1 MTPLFVAISF
11 AAGALATLAIF
22 QLVRP
27 VIGGRM
33 VWPAIAAAAFTTLVT
48 TVIGLLSDAARLDY
62 LLGISA
68 FALPVLV
75 LLEAAA
81 IGSGADRLAR
91 WVLMLVWGLV
101 VFPAAALIPLLLT
114 EPCRFRGCGF
124 EDFGGALPLF
134 VSAAAYVLLAWTPP
148 DAVPLP
154 QVRGSEAIAGI
165 LGFWFAFAVWLTS
178 LEADLDAYIPRILLA
193 GVVGPAAAAL
203 GWLLVD
209 QLKATGRVFTRSL
222 GFGFLAGIAATASGA
237 VIVSFPWS
245 AVVGALAGIVAA
257 LIHSSRSLVAGGTA
271 PRWGLALLGATAV
284 GFLAPPISGDTVG
297 ILFSAQ
303 VGVLATPLMAFLGV
317 ALGAALVS
325 APVWVLLRRHQARR
339 LPVTELP
346 ASAPPATEE
355 SG

>member
-1 MTPLFVAISF
+1 MTQLFVAISL

-33 VWPAIAAAAFTTLVT
+33 IWPAIVAAVLTTLVT
-48 TVIGLLSDAARLDY
+48 SGVGLLSGAARLDY

-101 VFPAAALIPLLLT
+101 VFPGAALLPLVIT
-114 EPCRFRGCGF
+114 EPCRFTGCGF

-134 VSAAAYVLLAWTPP
+134 VSASAYVLLAWTPP
-148 DAVPLP
+148 GAIAPP
-154 QVRGSEAIAGI
+154 QVRGSEAIAGV
-165 LGFWFAFAVWLTS
+165 LGFWFAFALWLTS

-193 GVVGPAAAAL
+193 GAVGPAAAAL

-209 QLKATGRVFTRSL
+209 KLKATGRATTRSL

-245 AVVGALAGIVAA
+245 AVVGALAGIVGA
-257 LIHSSRSLVAGGTA
+257 LIHSARPLVTGGTA
-271 PRWGLALLGATAV
+271 PRWGLTLLGATAV
-284 GFLAPPISGDTVG
+284 GFLAPPISGDTIG

-303 VGVLATPLMAFLGV
+303 VGVIVPPLMAFLGV

-339 LPVTELP
+339 
-346 ASAPPATEE
+346 SAVGENA
-355 SG
+355 G

>member
-1 MTPLFVAISF
+1 MTTLFVAISF
-11 AAGALATLAIF
+11 AAGAFATLAIY

-27 VIGGRM
+27 VLGGRM
-33 VWPAIAAAAFTTLVT
+33 VWPAIAAAVLTTLVT
-48 TVIGLLSDAARLDY
+48 SGLGILSGAARLDY
-62 LLGISA
+62 LLGLSA

-91 WVLMLVWGLV
+91 WVLMLAWGLV
-101 VFPAAALIPLLLT
+101 VFPGAALIPLIVT
-114 EPCRFRGCGF
+114 EPCRFSGCGF

-134 VSAAAYVLLAWTPP
+134 VSASAYVLLAWTPP
-148 DAVPLP
+148 GARLLP
-154 QVRGSEAIAGI
+154 QVGGREATAGV
-165 LGFWFAFAVWLTS
+165 LGFWFAFALWLTS

-209 QLKATGRVFTRSL
+209 RAKATGRAASRSL
-222 GFGFLAGIAATASGA
+222 GFGLLAGIATTASGA

-245 AVVGALAGIVAA
+245 AVVGVLAGIFGA
-257 LIHSSRSLVAGGTA
+257 LIHSARPLATGGIA
-271 PRWGLALLGATAV
+271 PRWGLTLLGATAI
-284 GFLAPPISGDTVG
+284 GFLAPPISGDTIGV
-297 ILFSAQ
+297 LFSAQ
-303 VGVLATPLMAFLGV
+303 VGVLLTPLTAFLGV

-339 LPVTELP
+339 TPV
-346 ASAPPATEE
+346 EE
-355 SG
+355 GDG

>member
-11 AAGALATLAIF
+11 AAGALATLAIY

-27 VIGGRM
+27 VLGGRM
-33 VWPAIAAAAFTTLVT
+33 VWPAIVAALLTTLVT
-48 TVIGLLSDAARLDY
+48 SGVGMLSGAARFDY

-91 WVLMLVWGLV
+91 WVLMLAWGLV
-101 VFPAAALIPLLLT
+101 VFPGAALIPLIVT
-114 EPCRFRGCGF
+114 EPCRFTGCGF

-134 VSAAAYVLLAWTPP
+134 VSAAAYVVLAWTPP
-148 DAVPLP
+148 DVVVPA
-154 QVRGSEAIAGI
+154 QVRGSEAIAGV
-165 LGFWFAFAVWLTS
+165 LGFWVAFALWLTS
-178 LEADLDAYIPRILLA
+178 LEAAVDEYIPRILLA

-209 QLKATGRVFTRSL
+209 KLKATGRAPTRSL

-245 AVVGALAGIVAA
+245 LVVGALAGIAGA
-257 LIHSSRSLVAGGTA
+257 LIHSARPLAVGGTA
-271 PRWGLALLGATAV
+271 PRWGLTLLGATAV
-284 GFLAPPISGDTVG
+284 GFLAPPISGDTIG

-303 VGVLATPLMAFLGV
+303 VGVLLTPLMAFLGV

-325 APVWVLLRRHQARR
+325 APVWVLLRRRQTRR
-339 LPVTELP
+339 V
-346 ASAPPATEE
+346 AAEE
-355 SG
+355 TSG

>member
-1 MTPLFVAISF
+1 MTTLFVAISF
-11 AAGALATLAIF
+11 AAGAFATLAIS

-27 VIGGRM
+27 VLGGRM
-33 VWPAIAAAAFTTLVT
+33 VWPAIAAAVLTTLVT
-48 TVIGLLSDAARLDY
+48 SGLGILSGAARLDY
-62 LLGISA
+62 LLGLSA

-101 VFPAAALIPLLLT
+101 VFPGAALIPLLVT
-114 EPCRFRGCGF
+114 APCRFSGCGF

-134 VSAAAYVLLAWTPP
+134 VSASAYVLLAWTPP
-148 DAVPLP
+148 GARPLP
-154 QVRGSEAIAGI
+154 QVGGREAIAGV
-165 LGFWFAFAVWLTS
+165 LGFWFAFALWLTS

-209 QLKATGRVFTRSL
+209 RAKAIPRAASRSL

-245 AVVGALAGIVAA
+245 AVVGALAGIFGA
-257 LIHSSRSLVAGGTA
+257 LIHSARPLAAGAIA
-271 PRWGLALLGATAV
+271 PRWGLTLLGATAV
-284 GFLAPPISGDTVG
+284 GFLAPPISGDTIG

-303 VGVLATPLMAFLGV
+303 VGVLLTPLMAFLGV

-339 LPVTELP
+339 SPV
-346 ASAPPATEE
+346 EE
-355 SG
+355 RDG

>member
-33 VWPAIAAAAFTTLVT
+33 VWPAIVAAVLTTLVT
-48 TVIGLLSDAARLDY
+48 GGVGHLTEVARLDY

-91 WVLMLVWGLV
+91 WVLMLVWGVV
-101 VFPAAALIPLLLT
+101 VFPGAALIPLFVT
-114 EPCRFRGCGF
+114 EPCRLTGCRF

-134 VSAAAYVLLAWTPP
+134 VSASAYVLLAWTPP
-148 DAVPLP
+148 DLVPAP
-154 QVRGSEAIAGI
+154 QVGGREAIAGI
-165 LGFWFAFAVWLTS
+165 LGFWFAFALWLTS

-193 GVVGPAAAAL
+193 GVVGPAAGAL
-203 GWLLVD
+203 GWFLVD
-209 QLKATGRVFTRSL
+209 RLKAAERVATRSL

-237 VIVSFPWS
+237 VVVSFPWS
-245 AVVGALAGIVAA
+245 GLVGALAGIVAA
-257 LIHSSRSLVAGGTA
+257 LIHASRPLAAGGTA
-271 PRWGLALLGATAV
+271 PRWGLTLLGATAV

-303 VGVLATPLMAFLGV
+303 VGVLATPLMAFFGV
-317 ALGAALVS
+317 AIGAALVS

-339 LPVTELP
+339 E
-346 ASAPPATEE
+346 PATET